1 MIIIIRKIKYKITA
15 DDTLDSISRNVA
27 AEVRGRLKNE
37 MADEISRTPNI
48 TTVDYR
54 ADGEKT
60 YERKAQRTPTGNDP
74 YDLYSR
80 ISDDGSISAVRTTP
94 KRDEYVREIYRDGSE
109 KISKEADFVK
119 RINSQNVLDDEKNE
133 LARLVRVSSPN
144 ATLYKNAENRSKNAF
159 NAFDSNKYFIE
170 QMAGKVGVPASLLGS
185 MYFKQLA
192 DSATLAET
200 INPRYARMSYQRL
213 YGVPFAGSDEALKE
227 YLNTPEG
234 VLDFMAIGIK
244 SEAAY
249 MGLDINKLSER
260 QLNSVLSSYARRN
273 NDTSPAYASTVMA
286 YNSVFDDIYKRLPS
300 KEYAVTL
307 R

>member
-1 MIIIIRKIKYKITA
+1 MITIIRKLKYNVTA

-37 MADEISRTPNI
+37 MSDEISRTPNI

-54 ADGEKT
+54 SDGEKT
-60 YERKAQRTPTGNDP
+60 YEKTTNKTPAGNDP
-74 YDLYSR
+74 YDLYSHT
-80 ISDDGSISAVRTTP
+80 SDDGSISTVRTTP

-109 KISKEADFVK
+109 SISKENDFVK
-119 RINSQNVLDDEKNE
+119 KINSQKASEDEKTE

-144 ATLYKNAENRSKNAF
+144 ATLYRNAEQRSKNAYK
-159 NAFDSNKYFIE
+159 AFDSDKYVIE

-192 DSATLAET
+192 DSATLAEAVD
-200 INPRYARMSYQRL
+200 PKYARMSYQRL
-213 YGVPFAGSDEALKE
+213 YGVPFAGSEEALKE
-227 YLNTPEG
+227 YLKTPEG

-244 SEAAY
+244 GEANY
-249 MGLDINKLSER
+249 LGLDINSLSEK
-260 QLNSVLSSYARRN
+260 QLNTVLANYARR

-286 YNSVFDDIYKRLPS
+286 YNSVFDGIYKRLPS
-300 KEYAVTL
+300 MDYEITT